1 MPVPSPRFVGR
12 RLDNLRGRI
21 GLVAAAAALVVQLV
35 VVFAPMPQ
43 GAAGV
48 GLAALV
54 SAHIGCELPA
64 PVPGKPHHG
73 PAPTA
78 GHECPICQILAQTG
92 SCLSPIVAEIAPPS
106 WAPEAPTTPPETGR
120 PTRPAPSQ
128 AQPRAPPSLT

>member
-1 MPVPSPRFVGR
+1 MPVPSPRLLR
-12 RLDNLRGRI
+12 RRPDGLRGRI
-21 GLVAAAAALVVQLV
+21 GVIAAAVALVVQLV

-43 GAAGV
+43 GAGGG

-54 SAHIGCELPA
+54 SPHAGCELPA

-73 PAPTA
+73 PAPAA

-92 SCLSPIVAEIAPPS
+92 SYLSPVVAEIAPPS
-106 WAPEAPTTPPETGR
+106 WAPAVPTTPTGPDR